1 MKKMMP
7 LFEDIQIE
15 DTDEQK
21 ASAFISK
28 LQSQG
33 FVGRNKIYLQNYIDG
48 DVGIAL
54 GHIKSN
60 YKRYV
65 LEAGWSEEKF
75 EDVVNVIIRHRRMLI
90 PNVFLRY
97 GMMYDDGKLKREV
110 QLERAKYEKESS
122 KAEDELTKE
131 EKELLE
137 YIEKH
142 GGAL

>member
-1 MKKMMP
+1 MKKVVS
-7 LFEDIQIE
+7 LFDIEVE
-15 DTDEQK
+15 DTDETK
-21 ASAFISK
+21 ASSFISK

-75 EDVVNVIIRHRRMLI
+75 EDVINVIIRHRKMLI

-97 GMMYDDGKLKREV
+97 GMMYDDGKITQEA
-110 QLERAKYEKESS
+110 QLERSKYSSEK
-122 KAEDELTKE
+122 KLTDE
-131 EKELLE
+131 EKEILE
-137 YIEKH
+137 YLKEN
-142 GGAL
+142 GGAI